1 MYIVEDPLW
10 PYRALRRA
18 ADDAAGREIIDE
30 VNAIASH
37 LGLDVQTRIG
47 AGVRP
52 EEVIAGAIEQDGF
65 DLLVMGVL
73 YRSFEQRLY
82 FGPKV
87 DRLLRRVKCAVAVV
101 VFPETGF
108 GQ

>member
-1 MYIVEDPLW
+1 
-10 PYRALRRA
+10 
-18 ADDAAGREIIDE
+18 
-30 VNAIASH
+30 
-37 LGLDVQTRIG
+37 
-47 AGVRP
+47 
-52 EEVIAGAIEQDGF
+52 
-65 DLLVMGVL
+65 MGVL